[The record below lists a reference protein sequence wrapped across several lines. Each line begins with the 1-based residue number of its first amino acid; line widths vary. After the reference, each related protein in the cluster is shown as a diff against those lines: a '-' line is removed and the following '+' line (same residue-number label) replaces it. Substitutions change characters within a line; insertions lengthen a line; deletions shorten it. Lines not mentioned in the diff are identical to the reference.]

1 MKRIFLSL
9 VCLFLLIGTA
19 SAIPPFPPGCS
30 SVGCNYLASAW
41 ATYFASTYL
50 PMSGAYTAGH
60 LLGMDATGTYIVDVG
75 APVTMGTGVA
85 TAAAINIGTAG
96 SFVVSGGALGTPSSG
111 NLSSCSGYP
120 ADATKVSVVSNVSTY
135 MGANVQS
142 VNETSEAA
150 TCNWANG
157 STCVIAGD
165 CASNGTVTM
174 SAGKA
179 CTVTCSAI
187 PILPWH

>member
-41 ATYFASTYL
+41 ATYFASTFL
-50 PMSGAYTAGH
+50 PMSGVYTAGH

-96 SFVVSGGALGTPSSG
+96 SFVVSGGALGTPSG
-111 NLSSCSGYP
+111 INC
-120 ADATKVSVVSNVSTY
+120 
-135 MGANVQS
+135 
-142 VNETSEAA
+142 
-150 TCNWANG
+150 G
-157 STCVIAGD
+157 STCSYVFQASTVITLYGFCDNGWQTPVYAGD